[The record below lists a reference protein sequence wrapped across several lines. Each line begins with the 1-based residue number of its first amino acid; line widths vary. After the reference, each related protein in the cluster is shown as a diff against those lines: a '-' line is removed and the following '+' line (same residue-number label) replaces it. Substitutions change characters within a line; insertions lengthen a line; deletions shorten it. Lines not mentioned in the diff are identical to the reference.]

1 MSVLTDDQVKT
12 MAQNA
17 AAEHGVRV
25 MDVVVA
31 PSIASTGEPAL
42 EIKYIL
48 PPGSTRSIMG
58 KQSSL
63 TVSRLIMDM
72 ADADD
77 GRIPI
82 VRYEELGASSR
93 S

>member
-1 MSVLTDDQVKT
+1 MSMLPDEQVKKI
-12 MAQNA
+12 AQNA
-17 AAEHGVRV
+17 ARAHGVPIV
-25 MDVVVA
+25 DIGLV
-31 PSIASTGEPAL
+31 PTIGSTGAPAL

-48 PPGSTRSIMG
+48 PPGSTQSIMG
-58 KQSSL
+58 ARSSA
-63 TVSRLIMDM
+63 TVSQVIMEM

-82 VRYEELGASSR
+82 VRYEEQIASSR